1 MEIKPIAIVGIII
14 FSILFAG
21 CLSENKKSEDKGIIF
36 DVKPANIT
44 TRDNESA
51 QVKIYVNNTGKS
63 MIHPIVRFNLNPGD
77 EPYVDFIPGRYDLGS
92 LRPGEDSGY
101 RIVDIKARTAAGIE
115 VKYAARAQVIN
126 DGAVLESKDIVIT
139 VAK

>member
-1 MEIKPIAIVGIII
+1 MEIRPVAVVGILAI
-14 FSILFAG
+14 SILFAG
-21 CLSENKKSEDKGIIF
+21 CLTEYKKSETKGIIF
-36 DVKPANIT
+36 ELKPANIT

-63 MIHPIVRFNLNPGD
+63 IIHPVVRFNLNQGD
-77 EPYVDFIPGRYDLGS
+77 RPYVDFIPESYDLGS

-115 VKYAARAQVIN
+115 VKYVARAQVIDN
-126 DGAVLESKDIVIT
+126 GAVLENKDVVIT
-139 VAK
+139 VTR